1 MKELEAASLEP
12 IPEEETYA
20 KEKLNNP
27 RREGASLLG
36 LPWDKEN
43 DTIAMS
49 FPLEKAEPTKREI
62 LSKVARIY
70 DPLGLASPISLGG
83 KLLFTVTCVT
93 LNVTGTTSYQMN

>member
-49 FPLEKAEPTKREI
+49 FPLEKAEPTKRGI
-62 LSKVARIY
+62 LSKVAEY
-70 DPLGLASPISLGG
+70 MTHWDWHLPSHWGVNSFLP
-83 KLLFTVTCVT
+83 
-93 LNVTGTTSYQMN
+93 